1 MNPSGKNE
9 IFHENLMKNILN
21 HDVNEFKRYTMI
33 ATSTNNLEEVAQW
46 D

>member
-9 IFHENLMKNILN
+9 VFHINLIKNVLN
-21 HDVNEFKRYTMI
+21 IDINEFKRYSMI
-33 ATSTNNLEEVAQW
+33 ATSTSDLEEVAQW